1 MKNKK
6 NHVCLICGKPY
17 RACQSC
23 ENVKSFQP
31 WRTITD
37 TLTCYKIFLILN
49 SYSNG
54 YTNRTEAKEQLSS
67 CDLSQL
73 DSFIP
78 HIQESVRQLLEK
90 PEDTI

>member
-1 MKNKK
+1 MVSQCPNFLGER
-6 NHVCLICGKPY
+6 VIIILLII
-17 RACQSC
+17 A
-23 ENVKSFQP
+23 QP

-37 TLTCYKIFLILN
+37 TLACYKIFLILN